1 MVGFPHS
8 EIIGS
13 KLIRSSPTLIAA
25 YYVLHRLCTPRH
37 PLNALKTLDRSHYQC
52 PQHQHHQ
59 SPLEGSATTSSG
71 LSIRRITA
79 AVLIGQIKLTR
90 FHVASLFLPGVRVKR
105 NKKPSLYDVE
115 RSGCCAPK
123 RQNIQTCS
131 LDLTRCVPWKVA
143 VVRSLPWRL
152 RRSAN
157 KQTRKATAF
166 SCKGKKMVEPDGIEP
181 TTSCLQS
188 RRSPS

>member
-52 PQHQHHQ
+52 PQHQQ
-59 SPLEGSATTSSG
+59 RQPLLKANVSVVG
-71 LSIRRITA
+71 IVDYHCIA
-79 AVLIGQIKLTR
+79 AAALIGQIKLTR
-90 FHVASLFLPGVRVKR
+90 IHVALLFLPGVRVKR
-105 NKKPSLYDVE
+105 IKRRSLYNVE
-115 RSGCCAPK
+115 RSGHHSPK
-123 RQNIQTCS
+123 WQTSKLCS
-131 LDLTRCVPWKVA
+131 LYAHAMYLGGSRQSPA
-143 VVRSLPWRL
+143 QP
-152 RRSAN
+152 N
-157 KQTRKATAF
+157 FQ
-166 SCKGKKMVEPDGIEP
+166 GKMVEPDGIEP

>member
-52 PQHQHHQ
+52 PQLQHHQ

-90 FHVASLFLPGVRVKR
+90 FHVPAMFLPGVRVKR
-105 NKKPSLYDVE
+105 DMKASLYDVE
-115 RSGCCAPK
+115 RSGHCSPK
-123 RQNIQTCS
+123 WQTS
-131 LDLTRCVPWKVA
+131 KLALLISHAAFRIRTDRRLNRDLKF
-143 VVRSLPWRL
+143 RSKRMFGGG
-152 RRSAN
+152 A
-157 KQTRKATAF
+157 
-166 SCKGKKMVEPDGIEP
+166 
-181 TTSCLQS
+181 
-188 RRSPS
+188 